1 MRGREQLKTRTA
13 VARIEKPFTERLRK
27 DWKKNYSLYILVL
40 PVVLFYLIFCYKPM
54 YGILMA
60 FQDFNFRAG
69 ISGSPWVG
77 IKQFERFFADPYFVR
92 NIRNTITISLASIA
106 FGFPAPI
113 ILALLINELNKKW
126 FVKTVQ
132 TITYLPHFIS
142 LVVIC
147 GMLKDFLAGDGFIT
161 QIFATLT
168 GQEAKESMLSNQNL
182 FVPIYVIS
190 DIWQQV
196 GWSSIIY
203 IAALTGI
210 NAELYEAASI
220 DGAGRFK
227 QLLHVTLPAI
237 IPTIVIMLI
246 LRLGSV
252 LSVGYEKIMLLTN
265 PFNAETSE
273 VLSYYVYKKGIVG
286 GEYSLATAAG
296 LFNSVINFVFVV
308 LMNNLS
314 RRIGET
320 SLW

>member
-1 MRGREQLKTRTA
+1 MSKVTISA
-13 VARIEKPFTERLRK
+13 ANEKSFFVRLRQ
-27 DWKKNYSLYILVL
+27 DFRVNYSLYLMAL

-77 IKQFERFFADPYFVR
+77 WKHFQRFFMDPYFVR
-92 NIRNTITISLASIA
+92 NIRNTIVISFTSIV

-113 ILALLINELNKKW
+113 ILAVLINELNKKW
-126 FVKTVQ
+126 FAKTVQ

-147 GMLKDFLAGDGFIT
+147 GMMKDFLATDGFIT
-161 QIFATLT
+161 RIISVLSGSEAT
-168 GQEAKESMLSNQNL
+168 ESMLSNQHL

-210 NAELYEAASI
+210 NAELYEAAAI
-220 DGAGRFK
+220 DGAGRFR
-227 QLLHVTLPAI
+227 QLISVTIPGIL
-237 IPTIVIMLI
+237 PTIVIMLI

-308 LMNNLS
+308 LMNKLS
-314 RRIGET
+314 RKVGET

>member
-1 MRGREQLKTRTA
+1 ME
-13 VARIEKPFTERLRK
+13 
-27 DWKKNYSLYILVL
+27 KNYSLYILVL

-77 IKQFERFFADPYFVR
+77 LKQFERFFADPYFVR
-92 NIRNTITISLASIA
+92 NIRNTVTISLASIA

-147 GMLKDFLAGDGFIT
+147 GMLKDFLGGDGLIT
-161 QIFATLT
+161 QIIVTLT
-168 GQEAKESMLSNQNL
+168 GQEINESLLNNQNL

-227 QLLHVTLPAI
+227 QLLH
-237 IPTIVIMLI
+237 
-246 LRLGSV
+246 
-252 LSVGYEKIMLLTN
+252 
-265 PFNAETSE
+265 
-273 VLSYYVYKKGIVG
+273 
-286 GEYSLATAAG
+286 AAG
-296 LFNSVINFVFVV
+296 HYP
-308 LMNNLS
+308 NNCHHADFAAWKRTQ
-314 RRIGET
+314 RRI
-320 SLW
+320 

>member
-1 MRGREQLKTRTA
+1 MSKVTISA
-13 VARIEKPFTERLRK
+13 ANEKSFFVRLRQ
-27 DWKKNYSLYILVL
+27 DFRVNYSLYLMVL
-40 PVVLFYLIFCYKPM
+40 PVILFYLIFCYKPM

-60 FQDFNFRAG
+60 FHDFNFKAG

-77 IKQFERFFADPYFVR
+77 WKHFGRFFMDPYFVR
-92 NIRNTITISLASIA
+92 NIRNTIVISFTSIV

-113 ILALLINELNKKW
+113 ILAVLINELNKKW
-126 FVKTVQ
+126 FAKTVQ

-147 GMLKDFLAGDGFIT
+147 GMMKDFLAADGFIT
-161 QIFATLT
+161 RIVSVLSGSEAT
-168 GQEAKESMLSNQNL
+168 ESMLSNQHL

-210 NAELYEAASI
+210 NAELYEAAAI
-220 DGAGRFK
+220 DGAGRFR
-227 QLLHVTLPAI
+227 QLISVTIPGIL
-237 IPTIVIMLI
+237 PTIVIMLI

-308 LMNNLS
+308 LMNKLS
-314 RRIGET
+314 RKVGET